1 MKLGNIYG
9 FEGGSYA
16 GCVYDSNSLSPALN
30 TCGGGGREPH
40 IVESVCVGGI
50 GEKKSNK
57 GTQYYQQDRVYTMG
71 DIAMCQP
78 SSLPGGSYNYI
89 ETKVVAMRGRDNGQQ
104 LEINNDGV
112 NAITTVQKDNLLME
126 IQLTEDL
133 SKWIWEKDG
142 KKYLIRIRKLTP
154 KECWRLMGFTD
165 EDFHKAAEVNS
176 NSMLYKQA
184 GNSIVPQVLSAI
196 FENLI
201 GETS

>member
-1 MKLGNIYG
+1 
-9 FEGGSYA
+9 
-16 GCVYDSNSLSPALN
+16 
-30 TCGGGGREPH
+30 
-40 IVESVCVGGI
+40 
-50 GEKKSNK
+50 
-57 GTQYYQQDRVYTMG
+57 
-71 DIAMCQP
+71 MCQP

-89 ETKVVAMRGRDNGQQ
+89 ETKIVVMRGRDNGQQ

-165 EDFHKAAEVNS
+165 EDFQKAA
-176 NSMLYKQA
+176 A
-184 GNSIVPQVLSAI
+184 
-196 FENLI
+196 
-201 GETS
+201 